1 VNEKDPLRQAL
12 SDLFNENASSR
23 NIEITLDPYSE
34 KEERFSKVRQGSMT
48 NSLTKINLTK
58 DNASLNPITDVA
70 TLSEDKLSISLM
82 DFSSISVGL
91 KTTTHKLLDAMTSVF
106 TENGAVSPTVH
117 LPLDVYMSMCGLRD
131 KKEAR
136 RQVKADLNTLLH
148 LSLSFSSSYDWD
160 SDFMN
165 VMLCSAAGIVKGVIV
180 MEFSRPI
187 YETLKRYGFM
197 PYPRQLWAL
206 NPQYNPNSYYFLRK
220 ISEHKHMNLGKSNE
234 DIISVR
240 TLLAASPLLPKY
252 GEISKTGQVDQ
263 RIIQPFQRDM
273 TALSNTLEWSYYTD
287 DGEPF
292 NQSDDSP
299 LTYAVFAE
307 LMLHIDWLN
316 YPALDPEFTDF
327 QD

>member
-1 VNEKDPLRQAL
+1 MNEKDPLMQAL
-12 SDLFNENASSR
+12 SGLLNENASSR

-34 KEERFSKVRQGSMT
+34 KEEHFSKVRQGSMT
-48 NSLTKINLTK
+48 NSLTKMNLTR
-58 DNASLNPITDVA
+58 DNASLNPITDTA
-70 TLSEDKLSISLM
+70 TFSEDKLSISLM
-82 DFSSISVGL
+82 EFSSISMGL
-91 KTTTHKLLDAMTSVF
+91 KTTTHKLLDAITSIF
-106 TENGAVSPTVH
+106 TENGAASPTVH

-187 YETLKRYGFM
+187 YETLKRYSFM

-220 ISEHKHMNLGKSNE
+220 ISEHKHMNRGKSNE

-252 GEISKTGQVDQ
+252 EDISKTGQVDQ

-273 TALSNTLEWSYYTD
+273 SALSNTLIWSYYTD
-287 DGEPF
+287 DGNPLD
-292 NQSDDSP
+292 QSDSTP
-299 LTYAVFAE
+299 MNYAIFAE
-307 LMLHIDWLN
+307 LILHIDWLN
-316 YPALDPEFTDF
+316 YPMLEPESDDF